1 MSPIEQRPSLEDDEL
16 PSPSLAKP
24 SPSPPSHSPELTL
37 RALLPGLLIGT
48 LLCFTNLYFGLQT
61 GWISMMSLQSALLGY
76 LLSLAPGF
84 PKLPK
89 FTPQEN
95 VILQTVAVA
104 TGTMPLAAGFVGIIP
119 ALGLLNVEDDG
130 QPALLLGFWQGI
142 GWAAAVAFFGVFLA
156 APLRKQVIIKEN
168 LPFPSGTAT
177 AQLISVMHSAP
188 PSTLRHRR
196 PAPTSSG
203 GEYTA
208 LPTTTPS
215 SDPDPDPES
224 LPSADDSELSLTQL
238 QADATQG
245 WRALGWSFC
254 ASGLLTLGA
263 YFVPV
268 LFFIPVFDIFHRG
281 LAREWLWWFSP
292 SLSYVGQ
299 GIIMGFPITLSMNLG
314 MLVGWGM
321 LSPLSKLSGWAPGP
335 VGDMQTGARG
345 WILWTSLS
353 IMCAESVVS
362 LIPVVVEAVSL
373 LFGRQ
378 KTAEEE
384 EEEDEED
391 EERLVP
397 TKWWAWGLAGT
408 SVLGVLGV
416 WAVFHDEGG
425 KIWAVAIGF
434 LMGGVLSV
442 LGVRA
447 LGETDL
453 NPVSGLGK
461 ISQLLF
467 AVLQPGNVV
476 ANIIAGGVAEAGAQ
490 QAGDLMQDLKTGHL
504 LHTSPRAQLYSQLLG
519 SLFSIF
525 VTVGAYDLYKR
536 AYPIPGPAFPAPT
549 AYVWLSL
556 ARLLRDG
563 SLPPQSGKFMLASAG
578 LAIAV
583 AALKVRAQRS
593 GYAWA
598 KWVPSGV
605 AFAIGFLNT
614 PSFSIARLIGGV
626 VEYAY
631 YRRKGRGHEGIW
643 LIIVASGF
651 VLGEGTVSVLTLV
664 LKTAGIGAATCW
676 GCVDGVCP
684 SC

>member
-1 MSPIEQRPSLEDDEL
+1 MTITSGPESSLDVSTDPNVTE
-16 PSPSLAKP
+16 KP
-24 SPSPPSHSPELTL
+24 QPEFTL
-37 RALLPGLLIGT
+37 RAIIPGLLIGC

-89 FTPQEN
+89 FTAQEN

-119 ALGLLNVEDDG
+119 ALGLLNVEEDG
-130 QPALLLGFWQGI
+130 QGPLILGFWQGI
-142 GWAAAVAFFGVFLA
+142 GWASAVAFFGVFLA

-177 AQLISVMHSAP
+177 AQLISVMHNETP
-188 PSTLRHRR
+188 PSLRHRHPR
-196 PAPTSSG
+196 SQPQS

-208 LPTTTPS
+208 L
-215 SDPDPDPES
+215 
-224 LPSADDSELSLTQL
+224 SADDPERLPPSTQPSAEEAEEADALLSRSELKRS
-238 QADATQG
+238 ASEG
-245 WRALGWSFC
+245 WRALAWSFL
-254 ASGLLTLGA
+254 ASAVLTLGA
-263 YFVPV
+263 YFLPV
-268 LFFIPVFDIFHRG
+268 LFFIPVFDIFYSG
-281 LAREWLWWFSP
+281 LASDWLWWFSP
-292 SLSYVGQ
+292 SLSYV

-314 MLVGWGM
+314 MLTGWAI
-321 LSPLSKLSGWAPGP
+321 LSPLAHYQGWAPGP
-335 VGDMQTGARG
+335 VGDMQTGSRG
-345 WILWTSLS
+345 WILWVSLS

-362 LIPVVVEAVSL
+362 LLPVVWEAIL
-373 LFGRQ
+373 LLLPHRQ
-378 KTAEEE
+378 KPAE
-384 EEEDEED
+384 DED

-397 TKWWAWGLAGT
+397 TKWWAWGLGLTAL
-408 SVLGVLGV
+408 LGVGGV
-416 WAVFHDEGG
+416 WAVFRDEGG
-425 KIWAVAIGF
+425 KIWAVAVGF

-504 LHTSPRAQLYSQLLG
+504 LHTAPRAQLYSQLLG
-519 SLFSIF
+519 SLLSIF

-536 AYPIPGPAFPAPT
+536 AYPIPGPSFPAPT

-563 SLPPQSGKFMLASAG
+563 SLPPKSGVFMLASAG

-583 AALKVRAQRS
+583 ASVKVYAQRR
-593 GYAWA
+593 GYSWA

-614 PSFSIARLIGGV
+614 PSFSIARLIGGII
-626 VEYAY
+626 EYMY
-631 YRRKGRGHEGIW
+631 YRRVGKGHEGIW

-651 VLGEGTVSVLTLV
+651 VLGEGTMSVLTLV
-664 LKTAGIGAATCW
+664 FKTLGIGAVTCW
-676 GCVDGVCP
+676 GCQGGICP